1 MTEVGVVYVALL
13 IVGAGVIALQ
23 LLLGGQDAD
32 THDGDTGGHHGE
44 SDHHDGPGPSAGFL
58 AIVSSLRFWTFA
70 AFGAGLTG
78 VLLHYLKLANAP
90 TTAILSL
97 LMGVALGLVAN
108 VAFRLLGKSETS
120 SALEGQDAVGVVGR
134 VILPV
139 SKERRGK
146 IRIDVKGQTHD
157 LFATTD
163 ETELVP
169 GTSVLIEEQSGDTVR
184 VARAPAEFLK
194 TERS

>member
-1 MTEVGVVYVALL
+1 VIEVGVVYVALL

-23 LLLGGQDAD
+23 LLLGGHDAD
-32 THDGDTGGHHGE
+32 THDGDAGHHGDT
-44 SDHHDGPGPSAGFL
+44 DHHDGAGSAAGFL

-70 AFGAGLTG
+70 AFGSGLTG
-78 VLLHYLKLANAP
+78 VLLHYLELAGAG
-90 TTAILSL
+90 TTL
-97 LMGVALGLVAN
+97 LLALVMGVGLGLVASL
-108 VAFRLLGKSETS
+108 AFRLLGKSETS
-120 SALEGQDAVGVVGR
+120 SALESRDAVGVVGR

-163 ETELVP
+163 ETELAP